1 LWAKIFVMEKSDRTA
16 QMRELVNRWEA
27 SGQSQK
33 EFASENNLNL
43 HTFKYWLYKFRR
55 DDQSP
60 EGFIRLGDI
69 PAPEIC
75 LRYPS
80 GVELIIPT
88 NTPAA
93 VLIDLIRIAG

>member
-1 LWAKIFVMEKSDRTA
+1 MEKSVRTA

-27 SGQSQK
+27 SGQPQK
-33 EFASENNLNL
+33 KFAREYNLNL
-43 HTFKYWLYKFRR
+43 HTFKYWIYKFRR

-69 PAPEIC
+69 PASEIN
-75 LRYPS
+75 LRYPN
-80 GVELIIPT
+80 GVELLVPT